1 MKLKRFA
8 NALVFAGAL
17 LCASL
22 AANNAEAATKY
33 GDGILEKGSNGAAV
47 TSLQQDLR
55 TLGYFTY
62 SSNTGYYGEITEA
75 AVKEFQKQH
84 GLEQNGKVGQTTGPL
99 IEAEAAKKDET
110 AKAESSDKAA
120 VVVTAKK
127 LVGVP
132 YAWGGTTPAGFDC
145 SGFVRYVFAQHGTQ
159 LPRTTGEM
167 YNQGTAVKDLQP
179 GDLVFFCTYGP
190 GATHVGIA
198 VGDNKFIS
206 ATDTYGVKIDSF
218 SNSYWGPRYIG
229 AKRL

>member
-1 MKLKRFA
+1 MKLKRYTK
-8 NALVFAGAL
+8 ALVFAGAL

-33 GDGILEKGSNGAAV
+33 GDGILEKGSNGAVV
-47 TSLQQDLR
+47 TALQQDLR
-55 TLGYFTY
+55 TLGYFTN
-62 SSNTGYYGEITEA
+62 SSNTGYFGEITEE
-75 AVKEFQKQH
+75 AVKAFQKQH

-99 IEAEAAKKDET
+99 IEAEAVSKAAEAP
-110 AKAESSDKAA
+110 AKATGKAA
-120 VVVTAKK
+120 VVETAKK
-127 LVGVP
+127 QVGVP

-145 SGFVRYVFAQHGTQ
+145 SGFARYVYAQHGAQ

-167 YNQGTAVKDLQP
+167 YNQGTAVKELQP
-179 GDLVFFCTYGP
+179 GDLVFFSTYGP
-190 GATHVGIA
+190 GATHVGIF

-206 ATDTYGVKIDSF
+206 ATSSYGVKIDSF